1 MKLNIKKYIQ
11 STTGP
16 LEELLEKG
24 ENLDFRLDEEYWRD
38 LRVGDYIEYWEDFSG
53 WDKEPS
59 INARRVTTQIISIIK
74 ASSFNELIEKCE
86 DVDYD
91 EQEKQKIFQ
100 NLRKYW
106 TSEKERE
113 VEVLGLFVRL
123 IN

>member
-11 STTGP
+11 STTEP

-53 WDKEPS
+53 WDTKS
-59 INARRVTTQIISIIK
+59 SSNSRRVKAQIMSIIK
-74 ASSFNELIEKCE
+74 AKSFDELIKKCE

-106 TSEKERE
+106 TPEKERE
-113 VEVLGLFVRL
+113 VGVLGLFVRL
-123 IN
+123 HN